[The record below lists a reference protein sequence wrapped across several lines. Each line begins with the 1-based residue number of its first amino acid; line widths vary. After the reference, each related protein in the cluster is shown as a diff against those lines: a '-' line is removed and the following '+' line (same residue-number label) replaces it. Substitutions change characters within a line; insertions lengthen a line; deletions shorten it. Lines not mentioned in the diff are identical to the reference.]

1 MGALGTAFGVFD
13 GHGGTFAAEYA
24 GRHLPKNIANVYVQR
39 GGGKRDRGV
48 DPRRLLGAM
57 EEAFPLTDKELL
69 QQARRK
75 GFSDGTT
82 ALLLL
87 VSGSAIEELSLYL
100 CHVGDCR
107 AVLCRGGAAVRLTQ
121 DHRPDRRDEQRRI
134 KEAGGGVFQVS
145 GIWRCTDAKG
155 AARALDAKASFTDH
169 DSTLYLSCSRT
180 LGDPALK
187 MNDDRPILSNV
198 PDTSRHALQQDDL
211 FVILGC
217 DGVWDVLTDQQAV
230 DLALEHWPDP
240 SAASAAIVRKALSS
254 GSGDNLT
261 AQVVSFG
268 EWKRERGAEVAAQRA
283 AAAEAEARMVR
294 EPSTRPKVEEDEV
307 DMFA

>member
-268 EWKRERGAEVAAQRA
+268 EFR
-283 AAAEAEARMVR
+283 
-294 EPSTRPKVEEDEV
+294 
-307 DMFA
+307 